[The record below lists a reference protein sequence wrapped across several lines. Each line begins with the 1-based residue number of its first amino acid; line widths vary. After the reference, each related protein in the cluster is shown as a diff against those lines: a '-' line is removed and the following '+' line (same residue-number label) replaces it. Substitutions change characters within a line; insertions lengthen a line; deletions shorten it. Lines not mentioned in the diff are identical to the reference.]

1 MAIDITPYIIVGI
14 SCFIVGLMFA
24 ISMMCILKQSSDA
37 DKQTT
42 NNEKKNSNERQIP
55 NEYKIN

>member
-14 SCFIVGLMFA
+14 SCFIVGLIFA

-42 NNEKKNSNERQIP
+42 NNEKTAMKDKSQTNI
-55 NEYKIN
+55 K

>member
-24 ISMMCILKQSSDA
+24 ISMMSILKQSNEA

-42 NNEKKNSNERQIP
+42 NNEKTAMKNKSRTNI
-55 NEYKIN
+55 K

>member
-24 ISMMCILKQSSDA
+24 IYMMCIIKQSSDT

-42 NNEKKNSNERQIP
+42 NNEKTAMKDKSRTNI
-55 NEYKIN
+55 K

>member
-42 NNEKKNSNERQIP
+42 NNEKKKQQ
-55 NEYKIN
+55 